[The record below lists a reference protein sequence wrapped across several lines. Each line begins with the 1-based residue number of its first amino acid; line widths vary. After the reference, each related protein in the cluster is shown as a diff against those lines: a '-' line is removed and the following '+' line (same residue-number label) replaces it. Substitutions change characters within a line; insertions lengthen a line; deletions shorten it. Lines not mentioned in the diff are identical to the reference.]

1 MISRIPEV
9 AMKPTVSVI
18 LVQGDTSNV
27 QSALETAASALQ
39 EASMKMSEVAE
50 KLKENVK
57 HITVNV
63 ANQPEPTSTTSAK
76 KRPSNENDKIPIKH
90 KKIAGECVEIV
101 NQISPPQT
109 MDKQKP
115 KLLKDLRVVD
125 LRSELGKRG
134 LATTGYKADLA
145 GRLKTDLKEKGQ
157 NIDTFNFN
165 EINID
170 SIESNKTG
178 DNDKKIPIGK
188 ACDVKEEE
196 KPSKI
201 TDNQPSTSNLECDG
215 SQNGDPCP
223 VCFDKPLYPLKLP
236 CDHIYCFLCAKGL
249 CESNLS
255 GGGGLCGMCRR
266 PFSREIFK
274 QSKHHGSS
282 SSKTIGN
289 PQDICWFYEGK
300 CGWWKFDERN
310 GEDIEQSFN
319 TGVEK
324 FQLLLCG
331 KLYVIDFKN
340 MIQYRVDGSGRV
352 RCIKRDSASSSS
364 KGIAGLTN
372 EN

>member
-1 MISRIPEV
+1 
-9 AMKPTVSVI
+9 MKPTVAVI
-18 LVQGDTSNV
+18 LLQGDTCTSDV
-27 QSALETAASALQ
+27 QSVLETAASALQ
-39 EASMKMSEVAE
+39 EASMKMSEA
-50 KLKENVK
+50 
-57 HITVNV
+57 
-63 ANQPEPTSTTSAK
+63 AGSQPETPQNSTSAPNAK
-76 KRPSNENDKIPIKH
+76 KRSSNQDDKIPMKH
-90 KKIAGECVEIV
+90 VKIAGERVDIV
-101 NQISPPQT
+101 NQTSPSPT
-109 MDKQKP
+109 LGDQKP

-125 LRSELGKRG
+125 LKSELGKRG
-134 LATTGYKADLA
+134 LATTGLTLKTHLAD
-145 GRLKTDLKEKGQ
+145 RLKKDLQEKGQ

-165 EINID
+165 ERNINLN
-170 SIESNKTG
+170 ESNKTG
-178 DNDKKIPIGK
+178 NDDKKIPIEK
-188 ACDVKEEE
+188 ACDVKEE
-196 KPSKI
+196 KPSKL
-201 TDNQPSTSNLECDG
+201 TDNQPSTSNLERDG
-215 SQNGDPCP
+215 NQNGDPCP

-249 CESNLS
+249 CESNLT

-274 QSKHHGSS
+274 QSKHHVS
-282 SSKTIGN
+282 SSKTIEN
-289 PQDICWFYEGK
+289 SQDICWFYEGK

-310 GEDIEQSFN
+310 GEEIEQSFN

-372 EN
+372 KN